1 MKNTRNKYMTS
12 LSLALALLLAP
23 ITGYANHDNNDYD
36 CSFYTLL
43 LDCTL
48 HEDKEAQKKADKLI
62 AILAGGALISALVST
77 AYDRIAGLEE
87 EEMSLKLQ
95 EFSSGKGWRLN
106 ETESPIR
113 VSLLPKKNKFINSFQ
128 ENNTNMS
135 YNFGKKERTIL
146 SVSYDF

>member
-1 MKNTRNKYMTS
+1 MHTRNKYMTS
-12 LSLALALLLAP
+12 LSLSLALLLAP
-23 ITGYANHDNNDYD
+23 ITGYSNHDNNSWD
-36 CSFYTLL
+36 CSLLTLGR
-43 LDCTL
+43 DCTE
-48 HEDKEAQKKADKLI
+48 HEGDKEAGKKVI
-62 AILAGGALISALVST
+62 AIIFGAGLIRL

-113 VSLLPKKNKFINSFQ
+113 VSLLPKKNNYINSFQ

-135 YNFGKKERTIL
+135 YNFGKKERMIL

>member
-1 MKNTRNKYMTS
+1 MMNIRKKYLTS
-12 LSLALALLLAP
+12 LSLSLALLLAP
-23 ITGYANHDNNDYD
+23 ITGYSNHDNNSYD
-36 CSFYTLL
+36 CSWITLN
-43 LDCTL
+43 LDCTR
-48 HEDKEAQKKADKLI
+48 HEDEKYKEAGQKVVAIIFGAGLIKL
-62 AILAGGALISALVST
+62 
-77 AYDRIAGLEE
+77 AYDRIVGLERQ
-87 EEMSLKLQ
+87 EMSLKLQ
-95 EFSSGKGWRLN
+95 EYSSGKGWRLN

>member
-1 MKNTRNKYMTS
+1 MMNTRNKYLTS
-12 LSLALALLLAP
+12 LSLSLALLLAP
-23 ITGYANHDNNDYD
+23 ITGYSNHDNNSYD
-36 CSFYTLL
+36 CSWITLN
-43 LDCTL
+43 LDCTR
-48 HEDKEAQKKADKLI
+48 HEDEKYKEAGQKVVAVLVGAGLIKL
-62 AILAGGALISALVST
+62 

-106 ETESPIR
+106 ETKSPIR
-113 VSLLPKKNKFINSFQ
+113 VSLLPKKNNYINSFQ

-135 YNFGKKERTIL
+135 YNFGKKERMIL

>member
-1 MKNTRNKYMTS
+1 MNTRNKYMTS
-12 LSLALALLLAP
+12 LSLSLALLLAP
-23 ITGYANHDNNDYD
+23 ITGYSNHDNNSND
-36 CSFYTLL
+36 CTFITLF
-43 LDCTL
+43 LDCTS
-48 HEDKEAQKKADKLI
+48 HEDEKHKAPDQKVV
-62 AILAGGALISALVST
+62 AILLGAGLIKL

-113 VSLLPKKNKFINSFQ
+113 VSLLPKKSDHANPYQ

>member
-1 MKNTRNKYMTS
+1 MMNTRNKYLTS
-12 LSLALALLLAP
+12 LSLSLALLLAP
-23 ITGYANHDNNDYD
+23 ITGYSNHDNNSND
-36 CSFYTLL
+36 CSWITLN
-43 LDCTL
+43 LDCTR
-48 HEDKEAQKKADKLI
+48 HEDEKYKEAGQKVVAVLVGAGLIKL
-62 AILAGGALISALVST
+62 

-106 ETESPIR
+106 ETESPLR
-113 VSLLPKKNKFINSFQ
+113 VSLLPKKNDYANPYQ
-128 ENNTNMS
+128 ENDTNMS

>member
-1 MKNTRNKYMTS
+1 MMNTRNKYLTS
-12 LSLALALLLAP
+12 LSLSLALLLAP
-23 ITGYANHDNNDYD
+23 ITGYANHDSNNSWVCSSLSLFVD
-36 CSFYTLL
+36 CPSHE
-43 LDCTL
+43 
-48 HEDKEAQKKADKLI
+48 HEDEKYKEAGQKVVAVLLG
-62 AILAGGALISALVST
+62 AALIGL
-77 AYDRIAGLEE
+77 AYDRIAGLDE

-113 VSLLPKKNKFINSFQ
+113 VSLLPKKNNYINSFQ

>member
-1 MKNTRNKYMTS
+1 MMNTRNKYLTS
-12 LSLALALLLAP
+12 LSLSLALLLAP
-23 ITGYANHDNNDYD
+23 ITGYSNHDNNSND
-36 CSFYTLL
+36 CSFYTLF
-43 LDCTL
+43 LDCTD
-48 HEDKEAQKKADKLI
+48 HEDEKYKEAGQKVV
-62 AILAGGALISALVST
+62 AILLGAGLIKL

-113 VSLLPKKNKFINSFQ
+113 VSLLPKKNNYINSFQ

>member
-1 MKNTRNKYMTS
+1 MKNTRNKYLTS
-12 LSLALALLLAP
+12 LSLSLALLLAP
-23 ITGYANHDNNDYD
+23 ITGYSNHDNNSND
-36 CSFYTLL
+36 CTFITLF
-43 LDCTL
+43 LDCTS
-48 HEDKEAQKKADKLI
+48 HEDEKDKAPDQKVV
-62 AILAGGALISALVST
+62 AILLGAGLIKL

-113 VSLLPKKNKFINSFQ
+113 VSLLPKKNKFINSFK

-135 YNFGKKERTIL
+135 YNFGKKERMIF

>member
-12 LSLALALLLAP
+12 LSLSLALLLAP
-23 ITGYANHDNNDYD
+23 ITGYSNHDNHSWD
-36 CSFYTLL
+36 CSLLTLGR
-43 LDCTL
+43 DCTE
-48 HEDKEAQKKADKLI
+48 HEDEKYKEAGQKVVAVLVGAAVIKL
-62 AILAGGALISALVST
+62 

-113 VSLLPKKNKFINSFQ
+113 VSLLPKKNDYINSFQ

-135 YNFGKKERTIL
+135 YNFGKKERMIL